1 MKLNL
6 ILTSV
11 LTFLIVITQAQQR
24 SCATMDVYQN
34 QIENNSNFLIKQQNL
49 EQMTEYY
56 NNMLPLMNNSEEVYT
71 IPVVIH
77 VLYKTSSENISD
89 EQVYSQMT
97 SLNDDFRALN
107 NDLSSLPSNFEPLVS
122 DMQIEFCLA
131 QVDPNGNSTS
141 GINRVSTNQNSFSYN
156 NNMKFSSSGG
166 VDAWDTDSYL
176 NIWVCNLN
184 NLLGYAQ
191 FPGGD
196 ASTDGVVVA
205 NTAFGSTG
213 IAQAPYNLGRTLTH
227 EIGHWLNLRHIWGDS
242 NCGND
247 FVDDTPT
254 HQEANYGCPN
264 YPQESCNNGP
274 DGDLFMNYMDYTN
287 DACMYMFTTGQ
298 RTRMTSALLN
308 SRSSLLNSTACSIGA
323 IVGCTD
329 SNAANYNPDATQ
341 DDNSCEYPC
350 LANEVTLN
358 ILSDCYPEETSW
370 ELLDQDGILLESS
383 SDYSDLS
390 QTQIIESFCLEDGC
404 YTLKMMDSY
413 GDGLNG
419 SIWSCNT
426 DGDYSMTDTD
436 NNILFE
442 MQEVDFGNSIT
453 HEFCFSSAPIF
464 GCTDATADNFNPEA
478 TQEDLS
484 CTYCDNF
491 SAVLISSNDATS
503 DNPSGGSIQ
512 ATGQGGSSNYSLT
525 VYDIDGNIQNPFE
538 LQEGTYNAIVN
549 DNEFGCSETISVS
562 IGLII
567 IQVDG
572 CTDPNASNYNPDATQ
587 DNNSCEYPCLA
598 NEVTFNILTDCYPE
612 ETSWELFDQD
622 GVLIES
628 SPDYSNSSQTNI
640 IESFC
645 LEDGCY
651 TLQISDS
658 YGDGLNGSIW
668 SCSVDGDYSMTD
680 TDNNILFEMQE
691 VDFGNSITHEFCF
704 SSAPI
709 FGCTDATADNFNPEA
724 TQEDLSCTYCDNFS
738 AVLISSNDATS
749 DNPSGG
755 SIQATGQGGSS
766 NYSLTVYDIDGN
778 IQNPFELQEGTY
790 NAIVN
795 DNEFGCSETIS
806 VSIGLII
813 IQDEACD
820 IVPTGLYVDNIIHD
834 RIVFNWST
842 PSSLPSHY
850 MIRYRATG
858 TNNWTVI
865 TAGSINDNQYNGTS
879 RTRYFMEPLTSYQW
893 SIRARVLNEDGTT
906 ECQSSWSPISN
917 YTTLPLCANL
927 ENLSTSS
934 EANWV
939 TLMADAPS
947 PNWGVWQSKGKMR
960 EVGTNSYRY
969 VSGASNGINFLK
981 GNFDANTDYE
991 WQTKAW
997 CTGNVDSNG
1006 DSDPMYHS
1014 GWGEFS
1020 GFTTEANCSASPT
1033 NLSTISGNGANTALT
1048 MSWNS
1053 PQSGNPDHYFLELTN
1068 ESTSQI
1074 WAWNNI
1080 AGNSNSKTKYGLTN
1094 GHNYSWR
1101 IRGACGTNGTSW
1113 ATSFTAPAYYTLG
1126 GQRMASPITNLKVY
1140 PNPSKGMISINFE
1153 SQESQNVEISITNYL
1168 GEKVFKQEVSNLINT
1183 YNRTIDLSDKANG
1196 IYLLSIK
1203 TNNKIF
1209 NKKIVI
1215 Q

>member
-11 LTFLIVITQAQQR
+11 LTFFIVFTQAQQR

-34 QIENNSNFLIKQQNL
+34 QTENDSDFLVKQQNL

-71 IPVVIH
+71 IPVVVH

-107 NDLSSLPSNFEPLVS
+107 SDLSSLPSNFESLVS

-176 NIWVCNLN
+176 NIWVCSLN

-213 IAQAPYNLGRTLTH
+213 IAQAPYDLGRTLTH

-247 FVDDTPT
+247 LVDDTPT

-329 SNAANYNPDATQ
+329 SNASNYNPDATQ
-341 DDNSCEYPC
+341 NNGSCQYPC

-370 ELLDQDGILLESS
+370 ELFDQDGILLESS
-383 SDYSDLS
+383 SDYTDLS
-390 QTQIIESFCLEDGC
+390 QTQITESFCLEDGC

-419 SIWSCNT
+419 SVWSCNT

-442 MQEVDFGNSIT
+442 MEVVDFGNSIT
-453 HEFCFSSAPIF
+453 HEFCFTSAPIL

-491 SAVLISSNDATS
+491 SAVLIS
-503 DNPSGGSIQ
+503 
-512 ATGQGGSSNYSLT
+512 
-525 VYDIDGNIQNPFE
+525 F
-538 LQEGTYNAIVN
+538 
-549 DNEFGCSETISVS
+549 
-562 IGLII
+562 
-567 IQVDG
+567 
-572 CTDPNASNYNPDATQ
+572 
-587 DNNSCEYPCLA
+587 
-598 NEVTFNILTDCYPE
+598 
-612 ETSWELFDQD
+612 
-622 GVLIES
+622 
-628 SPDYSNSSQTNI
+628 
-640 IESFC
+640 
-645 LEDGCY
+645 
-651 TLQISDS
+651 
-658 YGDGLNGSIW
+658 
-668 SCSVDGDYSMTD
+668 
-680 TDNNILFEMQE
+680 
-691 VDFGNSITHEFCF
+691 
-704 SSAPI
+704 
-709 FGCTDATADNFNPEA
+709 
-724 TQEDLSCTYCDNFS
+724 
-738 AVLISSNDATS
+738 NDATS

-820 IVPTGLYVDNIIHD
+820 IVPTGLYVDNIIHN

-893 SIRARVLNEDGTT
+893 SIRARVLNEDGSTS
-906 ECQSSWSPISN
+906 CQSSWSPNSN

-969 VSGASNGINFLK
+969 VNGSANGINFLK
-981 GNFDANTDYE
+981 GNFDANTEYE

-1006 DSDPMYHS
+1006 NSDPMYHS

-1033 NLSTISGNGANTALT
+1033 NLSTIAGNGANTALT

-1068 ESTSQI
+1068 ESTGQI

-1113 ATSFTAPAYYTLG
+1113 ATSFTASAYYTLG
-1126 GQRMASPITNLKVY
+1126 GQRMASPITNLEVY
-1140 PNPSKGMISINFE
+1140 PNPSKGMFSINFE
-1153 SQESQNVEISITNYL
+1153 SKESQNIEISITNYL
-1168 GEKVFKQEVSNLINT
+1168 GEKVFKQEVSSLINT
-1183 YNRTIDLSDKANG
+1183 YNRTIDLSNKANG

>member
-24 SCATMDVYQN
+24 SCATMDVYQS

-176 NIWVCNLN
+176 NIWVCSLN

-213 IAQAPYNLGRTLTH
+213 IAQAPYDLGRTLTH

-247 FVDDTPT
+247 LVDDTPT

-329 SNAANYNPDATQ
+329 PNAANYNPDATQ

-370 ELLDQDGILLESS
+370 ELLDQDGILLEAST
-383 SDYSDLS
+383 DYSDLS

-426 DGDYSMTDTD
+426 DGDYSMTDAD

-491 SAVLISSNDATS
+491 SS
-503 DNPSGGSIQ
+503 
-512 ATGQGGSSNYSLT
+512 
-525 VYDIDGNIQNPFE
+525 
-538 LQEGTYNAIVN
+538 
-549 DNEFGCSETISVS
+549 
-562 IGLII
+562 
-567 IQVDG
+567 
-572 CTDPNASNYNPDATQ
+572 
-587 DNNSCEYPCLA
+587 
-598 NEVTFNILTDCYPE
+598 
-612 ETSWELFDQD
+612 
-622 GVLIES
+622 
-628 SPDYSNSSQTNI
+628 
-640 IESFC
+640 
-645 LEDGCY
+645 
-651 TLQISDS
+651 
-658 YGDGLNGSIW
+658 
-668 SCSVDGDYSMTD
+668 
-680 TDNNILFEMQE
+680 
-691 VDFGNSITHEFCF
+691 
-704 SSAPI
+704 
-709 FGCTDATADNFNPEA
+709 
-724 TQEDLSCTYCDNFS
+724 
-738 AVLISSNDATS
+738 VLISSNDATS

-820 IVPTGLYVDNIIHD
+820 IVPTGLYVDNIIHN

-893 SIRARVLNEDGTT
+893 SIRARVLNEDGSTS
-906 ECQSSWSPISN
+906 CQSSWSPNSN

-969 VSGASNGINFLK
+969 VNGSANGINFLK
-981 GNFDANTDYE
+981 GNFDANTEYE

-1006 DSDPMYHS
+1006 NSDPMYHS

-1033 NLSTISGNGANTALT
+1033 NLSTIAGNGANTALT

-1068 ESTSQI
+1068 ESTGQI

-1080 AGNSNSKTKYGLTN
+1080 AGNTNSKTKYGLTN

-1126 GQRMASPITNLKVY
+1126 GQRMASPITNLEVY

-1168 GEKVFKQEVSNLINT
+1168 GEKVFKQEVSNLINS
-1183 YNRTIDLSDKANG
+1183 YNRTIDLSD
-1196 IYLLSIK
+1196 
-1203 TNNKIF
+1203 
-1209 NKKIVI
+1209 
-1215 Q
+1215 

>member
-24 SCATMDVYQN
+24 SCATMDVYQS

-49 EQMTEYY
+49 EQMTEYF

-176 NIWVCNLN
+176 NIWVCSLN

-213 IAQAPYNLGRTLTH
+213 IAQAPYDLGRTLTH

-247 FVDDTPT
+247 LVDDTPT

-308 SRSSLLNSTACSIGA
+308 SRSSLLNSTACGLVPID
-323 IVGCTD
+323 GCTD
-329 SNAANYNPDATQ
+329 TNAANYNPDATQ

-370 ELLDQDGILLESS
+370 ELFDQDGILLESS

-491 SAVLISSNDATS
+491 SS
-503 DNPSGGSIQ
+503 
-512 ATGQGGSSNYSLT
+512 
-525 VYDIDGNIQNPFE
+525 
-538 LQEGTYNAIVN
+538 
-549 DNEFGCSETISVS
+549 
-562 IGLII
+562 
-567 IQVDG
+567 
-572 CTDPNASNYNPDATQ
+572 
-587 DNNSCEYPCLA
+587 
-598 NEVTFNILTDCYPE
+598 
-612 ETSWELFDQD
+612 
-622 GVLIES
+622 
-628 SPDYSNSSQTNI
+628 
-640 IESFC
+640 
-645 LEDGCY
+645 
-651 TLQISDS
+651 
-658 YGDGLNGSIW
+658 
-668 SCSVDGDYSMTD
+668 
-680 TDNNILFEMQE
+680 
-691 VDFGNSITHEFCF
+691 
-704 SSAPI
+704 
-709 FGCTDATADNFNPEA
+709 
-724 TQEDLSCTYCDNFS
+724 
-738 AVLISSNDATS
+738 VLISSNDATS

-820 IVPTGLYVDNIIHD
+820 IVPTGLYVDNIIHN

-893 SIRARVLNEDGTT
+893 SIRARVLNEDGSTS
-906 ECQSSWSPISN
+906 CQSSWSPNSN

-969 VSGASNGINFLK
+969 VNGSANGINFLK
-981 GNFDANTDYE
+981 GNFDANTEYE

-1006 DSDPMYHS
+1006 NSDPMYHS

-1068 ESTSQI
+1068 ESTGQI

-1113 ATSFTAPAYYTLG
+1113 ATSFTASAYYTLG
-1126 GQRMASPITNLKVY
+1126 GQRMASPITNLEVY
-1140 PNPSKGMISINFE
+1140 PNPSKGMFSINFE
-1153 SQESQNVEISITNYL
+1153 SKESQNIEISITNYL

>member
-24 SCATMDVYQN
+24 SCATMDVYQS

-176 NIWVCNLN
+176 NIWVCSLN

-213 IAQAPYNLGRTLTH
+213 IAQAPYDLGRTLTH

-247 FVDDTPT
+247 LVDDTPT

-329 SNAANYNPDATQ
+329 PNAANYNPDATQ

-370 ELLDQDGILLESS
+370 ELLDQDGILLEAST
-383 SDYSDLS
+383 DYSDLS

-426 DGDYSMTDTD
+426 DGDYSMTDAD

-453 HEFCFSSAPIF
+453 HEFCFSSAPIL

-491 SAVLISSNDATS
+491 SSVLISSDDATS

-525 VYDIDGNIQNPFE
+525 VYDN
-538 LQEGTYNAIVN
+538 
-549 DNEFGCSETISVS
+549 
-562 IGLII
+562 
-567 IQVDG
+567 
-572 CTDPNASNYNPDATQ
+572 
-587 DNNSCEYPCLA
+587 
-598 NEVTFNILTDCYPE
+598 
-612 ETSWELFDQD
+612 
-622 GVLIES
+622 
-628 SPDYSNSSQTNI
+628 
-640 IESFC
+640 
-645 LEDGCY
+645 
-651 TLQISDS
+651 
-658 YGDGLNGSIW
+658 
-668 SCSVDGDYSMTD
+668 
-680 TDNNILFEMQE
+680 
-691 VDFGNSITHEFCF
+691 
-704 SSAPI
+704 
-709 FGCTDATADNFNPEA
+709 
-724 TQEDLSCTYCDNFS
+724 
-738 AVLISSNDATS
+738 
-749 DNPSGG
+749 
-755 SIQATGQGGSS
+755 
-766 NYSLTVYDIDGN
+766 DGN

-820 IVPTGLYVDNIIHD
+820 IVPTGLYVDNIIHN

-893 SIRARVLNEDGTT
+893 SIRARVLNEDGSTS
-906 ECQSSWSPISN
+906 CQSSWSPNSN

-927 ENLSTSS
+927 ENLSTSL

-939 TLMADAPS
+939 TLMADTPS

-969 VSGASNGINFLK
+969 VNGSANGINFLK

-1006 DSDPMYHS
+1006 NSDPMYHS

-1068 ESTSQI
+1068 ESTGQI

-1080 AGNSNSKTKYGLTN
+1080 AGNTNSKTKYGLTN

-1126 GQRMASPITNLKVY
+1126 GQRMASPITNLEVY
-1140 PNPSKGMISINFE
+1140 PNPSKGMFSINFE
-1153 SQESQNVEISITNYL
+1153 SKESQNIEISITNYL

>member
-287 DACMYMFTTGQ
+287 DACMYIFTTGQ

-329 SNAANYNPDATQ
+329 PNAANYNPDATQ

-538 LQEGTYNAIVN
+538 LQEGTYNV
-549 DNEFGCSETISVS
+549 
-562 IGLII
+562 
-567 IQVDG
+567 
-572 CTDPNASNYNPDATQ
+572 
-587 DNNSCEYPCLA
+587 
-598 NEVTFNILTDCYPE
+598 
-612 ETSWELFDQD
+612 
-622 GVLIES
+622 
-628 SPDYSNSSQTNI
+628 
-640 IESFC
+640 
-645 LEDGCY
+645 
-651 TLQISDS
+651 
-658 YGDGLNGSIW
+658 
-668 SCSVDGDYSMTD
+668 
-680 TDNNILFEMQE
+680 
-691 VDFGNSITHEFCF
+691 
-704 SSAPI
+704 
-709 FGCTDATADNFNPEA
+709 
-724 TQEDLSCTYCDNFS
+724 
-738 AVLISSNDATS
+738 
-749 DNPSGG
+749 
-755 SIQATGQGGSS
+755 
-766 NYSLTVYDIDGN
+766 
-778 IQNPFELQEGTY
+778 
-790 NAIVN
+790 IVN

-813 IQDEACD
+813 IQDGACD
-820 IVPTGLYVDNIIHD
+820 IAPTGLYVDNIIHE

-1033 NLSTISGNGANTALT
+1033 NLSTFSGNGANTALT

-1068 ESTSQI
+1068 ESTGQI

-1080 AGNSNSKTKYGLTN
+1080 SGNSNSKTKYGLTN

-1101 IRGACGTNGTSW
+1101 IRGACGTNSSW

-1126 GQRMASPITNLKVY
+1126 GQRMASPITNLEVY

>member
-24 SCATMDVYQN
+24 SCATMDVYQS

-176 NIWVCNLN
+176 NIWVCSLN

-213 IAQAPYNLGRTLTH
+213 IAQAPYDLGRTLTH

-247 FVDDTPT
+247 LVDDTPT

-329 SNAANYNPDATQ
+329 PNAANYNPDATQ

-370 ELLDQDGILLESS
+370 ELFDQDGILLESS

-426 DGDYSMTDTD
+426 DGDYSMTDAD

-453 HEFCFSSAPIF
+453 HEFCFSSAPIL

-491 SAVLISSNDATS
+491 SSVLISSNDATS

-525 VYDIDGNIQNPFE
+525 VYDN
-538 LQEGTYNAIVN
+538 
-549 DNEFGCSETISVS
+549 
-562 IGLII
+562 
-567 IQVDG
+567 
-572 CTDPNASNYNPDATQ
+572 
-587 DNNSCEYPCLA
+587 
-598 NEVTFNILTDCYPE
+598 
-612 ETSWELFDQD
+612 
-622 GVLIES
+622 
-628 SPDYSNSSQTNI
+628 
-640 IESFC
+640 
-645 LEDGCY
+645 
-651 TLQISDS
+651 
-658 YGDGLNGSIW
+658 
-668 SCSVDGDYSMTD
+668 
-680 TDNNILFEMQE
+680 
-691 VDFGNSITHEFCF
+691 
-704 SSAPI
+704 
-709 FGCTDATADNFNPEA
+709 
-724 TQEDLSCTYCDNFS
+724 
-738 AVLISSNDATS
+738 
-749 DNPSGG
+749 
-755 SIQATGQGGSS
+755 
-766 NYSLTVYDIDGN
+766 DGN

-820 IVPTGLYVDNIIHD
+820 IVPTGLYVDNIIHN

-893 SIRARVLNEDGTT
+893 SIRARVLNEDGSTS
-906 ECQSSWSPISN
+906 CQSSWSPNSN

-939 TLMADAPS
+939 TLMADTPS

-960 EVGTNSYRY
+960 ELGTNSYRY
-969 VSGASNGINFLK
+969 VNGSANGINFLK
-981 GNFDANTDYE
+981 GNFDANTEYE

-1006 DSDPMYHS
+1006 NSDPMYHS

-1033 NLSTISGNGANTALT
+1033 NLSTIAGNGANTALT

-1068 ESTSQI
+1068 ESTGQI

-1126 GQRMASPITNLKVY
+1126 GQRMASPITNLEVY
-1140 PNPSKGMISINFE
+1140 PNPSKGMFSINFE
-1153 SQESQNVEISITNYL
+1153 SKESRNIEISITNYL

-1183 YNRTIDLSDKANG
+1183 YNRTIDLSNKANG

>member
-24 SCATMDVYQN
+24 SCATMDVYQS

-176 NIWVCNLN
+176 NIWVCSLN

-213 IAQAPYNLGRTLTH
+213 IAQAPYDLGRTLTH

-247 FVDDTPT
+247 LVDDTPT

-329 SNAANYNPDATQ
+329 PNAANYNPDATQ

-383 SDYSDLS
+383 TDYSDLS

-426 DGDYSMTDTD
+426 DGDYSMTDAD

-453 HEFCFSSAPIF
+453 HEFCFSSAPIL

-491 SAVLISSNDATS
+491 SS
-503 DNPSGGSIQ
+503 
-512 ATGQGGSSNYSLT
+512 
-525 VYDIDGNIQNPFE
+525 
-538 LQEGTYNAIVN
+538 
-549 DNEFGCSETISVS
+549 
-562 IGLII
+562 
-567 IQVDG
+567 
-572 CTDPNASNYNPDATQ
+572 
-587 DNNSCEYPCLA
+587 
-598 NEVTFNILTDCYPE
+598 
-612 ETSWELFDQD
+612 
-622 GVLIES
+622 
-628 SPDYSNSSQTNI
+628 
-640 IESFC
+640 
-645 LEDGCY
+645 
-651 TLQISDS
+651 
-658 YGDGLNGSIW
+658 
-668 SCSVDGDYSMTD
+668 
-680 TDNNILFEMQE
+680 
-691 VDFGNSITHEFCF
+691 
-704 SSAPI
+704 
-709 FGCTDATADNFNPEA
+709 
-724 TQEDLSCTYCDNFS
+724 
-738 AVLISSNDATS
+738 VLISSNDATS

-820 IVPTGLYVDNIIHD
+820 IVPTGLYVDNIIHN

-893 SIRARVLNEDGTT
+893 SIRARVLNEDGSTS
-906 ECQSSWSPISN
+906 CQSSWSPNSN

-947 PNWGVWQSKGKMR
+947 SNWGVWQSKGKMR
-960 EVGTNSYRY
+960 ELGTNSYRY
-969 VSGASNGINFLK
+969 VNGSANGINFLK
-981 GNFDANTDYE
+981 GNFDANTEYE

-1006 DSDPMYHS
+1006 NSDPMYHS

-1068 ESTSQI
+1068 ESTGQI

-1080 AGNSNSKTKYGLTN
+1080 AGNTNSKTKYGLTN
-1094 GHNYSWR
+1094 GHNYSWK

-1126 GQRMASPITNLKVY
+1126 GQRMASPITNLEVY
-1140 PNPSKGMISINFE
+1140 PNPSKGMFSINFE
-1153 SQESQNVEISITNYL
+1153 SKESRNIEISITNYL

>member
-24 SCATMDVYQN
+24 SCATMDVYQS

-49 EQMTEYY
+49 EQMTEYF

-176 NIWVCNLN
+176 NIWVCSLN

-213 IAQAPYNLGRTLTH
+213 IAQAPYDLGRTLTH

-247 FVDDTPT
+247 LVDDTPT

-308 SRSSLLNSTACSIGA
+308 SRSSLLNSTACGLVPID
-323 IVGCTD
+323 GCTD
-329 SNAANYNPDATQ
+329 TNAANYNPDATQ

-370 ELLDQDGILLESS
+370 ELFDQDGILLESS

-491 SAVLISSNDATS
+491 SS
-503 DNPSGGSIQ
+503 
-512 ATGQGGSSNYSLT
+512 
-525 VYDIDGNIQNPFE
+525 
-538 LQEGTYNAIVN
+538 
-549 DNEFGCSETISVS
+549 
-562 IGLII
+562 
-567 IQVDG
+567 
-572 CTDPNASNYNPDATQ
+572 
-587 DNNSCEYPCLA
+587 
-598 NEVTFNILTDCYPE
+598 
-612 ETSWELFDQD
+612 
-622 GVLIES
+622 
-628 SPDYSNSSQTNI
+628 
-640 IESFC
+640 
-645 LEDGCY
+645 
-651 TLQISDS
+651 
-658 YGDGLNGSIW
+658 
-668 SCSVDGDYSMTD
+668 
-680 TDNNILFEMQE
+680 
-691 VDFGNSITHEFCF
+691 
-704 SSAPI
+704 
-709 FGCTDATADNFNPEA
+709 
-724 TQEDLSCTYCDNFS
+724 
-738 AVLISSNDATS
+738 VLISSNDATS

-820 IVPTGLYVDNIIHD
+820 IVPTGLYVDNIIHN

-842 PSSLPSHY
+842 PSSPPSHY

-893 SIRARVLNEDGTT
+893 SIRARVLNEDGSTS
-906 ECQSSWSPISN
+906 CQSSWSPNSN

-969 VSGASNGINFLK
+969 VNGSANGINFLK
-981 GNFDANTDYE
+981 GNFDANTEYE

-1006 DSDPMYHS
+1006 NSDPMYHS

-1068 ESTSQI
+1068 ESTGQI

-1126 GQRMASPITNLKVY
+1126 GQRMACPITNLEVY
-1140 PNPSKGMISINFE
+1140 PNPSKGMFSINFE
-1153 SQESQNVEISITNYL
+1153 SKESRNIEISITNYL

>member
-6 ILTSV
+6 IITSI
-11 LTFLIVITQAQQR
+11 LTFFIVFTQAQQR
-24 SCATMDVYQN
+24 SCATMDVYQS

-176 NIWVCNLN
+176 NIWVCSLN

-213 IAQAPYNLGRTLTH
+213 IAQAPYDLGRTLTH

-247 FVDDTPT
+247 LVDDTPT

-329 SNAANYNPDATQ
+329 PNAANYNPDATQ

-370 ELLDQDGILLESS
+370 ELFDQDGILLESS

-426 DGDYSMTDTD
+426 DGDYSMTDAD

-491 SAVLISSNDATS
+491 SSVLISSNDATS

-525 VYDIDGNIQNPFE
+525 VYDNDGNIQNPFE
-538 LQEGTYNAIVN
+538 LQEGTYNAIVS
-549 DNEFGCSETISVS
+549 DNEFGCSETISV
-562 IGLII
+562 
-567 IQVDG
+567 
-572 CTDPNASNYNPDATQ
+572 A
-587 DNNSCEYPCLA
+587 
-598 NEVTFNILTDCYPE
+598 
-612 ETSWELFDQD
+612 
-622 GVLIES
+622 
-628 SPDYSNSSQTNI
+628 
-640 IESFC
+640 
-645 LEDGCY
+645 
-651 TLQISDS
+651 
-658 YGDGLNGSIW
+658 
-668 SCSVDGDYSMTD
+668 
-680 TDNNILFEMQE
+680 
-691 VDFGNSITHEFCF
+691 
-704 SSAPI
+704 
-709 FGCTDATADNFNPEA
+709 
-724 TQEDLSCTYCDNFS
+724 
-738 AVLISSNDATS
+738 
-749 DNPSGG
+749 
-755 SIQATGQGGSS
+755 
-766 NYSLTVYDIDGN
+766 
-778 IQNPFELQEGTY
+778 
-790 NAIVN
+790 
-795 DNEFGCSETIS
+795 
-806 VSIGLII
+806 IGLII

-820 IVPTGLYVDNIIHD
+820 IVPTGLYVDNIIHN

-893 SIRARVLNEDGTT
+893 SIRARVLNEDGSTS
-906 ECQSSWSPISN
+906 CQSSWSPNSN

-969 VSGASNGINFLK
+969 VNGSANGINFLK
-981 GNFDANTDYE
+981 GNFDANTEYE

-997 CTGNVDSNG
+997 CTGNVDSN
-1006 DSDPMYHS
+1006 DNSDPMYHS

-1068 ESTSQI
+1068 ESTGQI

-1113 ATSFTAPAYYTLG
+1113 ATSFTASAYYTLG
-1126 GQRMASPITNLKVY
+1126 GQRMASPITNLEVY
-1140 PNPSKGMISINFE
+1140 PNPSKGMFSINFE
-1153 SQESQNVEISITNYL
+1153 SKESQNIEISITNYL

-1183 YNRTIDLSDKANG
+1183 YNRTIDLSNKANG
-1196 IYLLSIK
+1196 IYLLSVK

>member
-24 SCATMDVYQN
+24 SCATMDVYQS

-176 NIWVCNLN
+176 NIWVCSLN

-213 IAQAPYNLGRTLTH
+213 IAQAPYDLGRTLTH

-247 FVDDTPT
+247 LVDDTPT

-329 SNAANYNPDATQ
+329 PNAANYNPDATQ

-370 ELLDQDGILLESS
+370 ELLDQDGILLEAST
-383 SDYSDLS
+383 DYSDLS

-426 DGDYSMTDTD
+426 DGDYSMTDAD

-491 SAVLISSNDATS
+491 SSVLISSNDATS

-512 ATGQGGSSNYSLT
+512 ATG
-525 VYDIDGNIQNPFE
+525 
-538 LQEGTYNAIVN
+538 
-549 DNEFGCSETISVS
+549 
-562 IGLII
+562 
-567 IQVDG
+567 
-572 CTDPNASNYNPDATQ
+572 
-587 DNNSCEYPCLA
+587 
-598 NEVTFNILTDCYPE
+598 
-612 ETSWELFDQD
+612 
-622 GVLIES
+622 
-628 SPDYSNSSQTNI
+628 
-640 IESFC
+640 
-645 LEDGCY
+645 
-651 TLQISDS
+651 
-658 YGDGLNGSIW
+658 
-668 SCSVDGDYSMTD
+668 
-680 TDNNILFEMQE
+680 
-691 VDFGNSITHEFCF
+691 
-704 SSAPI
+704 
-709 FGCTDATADNFNPEA
+709 
-724 TQEDLSCTYCDNFS
+724 
-738 AVLISSNDATS
+738 
-749 DNPSGG
+749 
-755 SIQATGQGGSS
+755 
-766 NYSLTVYDIDGN
+766 
-778 IQNPFELQEGTY
+778 
-790 NAIVN
+790 
-795 DNEFGCSETIS
+795 
-806 VSIGLII
+806 
-813 IQDEACD
+813 
-820 IVPTGLYVDNIIHD
+820 
-834 RIVFNWST
+834 
-842 PSSLPSHY
+842 
-850 MIRYRATG
+850 
-858 TNNWTVI
+858 
-865 TAGSINDNQYNGTS
+865 
-879 RTRYFMEPLTSYQW
+879 
-893 SIRARVLNEDGTT
+893 
-906 ECQSSWSPISN
+906 
-917 YTTLPLCANL
+917 
-927 ENLSTSS
+927 
-934 EANWV
+934 
-939 TLMADAPS
+939 
-947 PNWGVWQSKGKMR
+947 
-960 EVGTNSYRY
+960 
-969 VSGASNGINFLK
+969 
-981 GNFDANTDYE
+981 
-991 WQTKAW
+991 
-997 CTGNVDSNG
+997 
-1006 DSDPMYHS
+1006 
-1014 GWGEFS
+1014 
-1020 GFTTEANCSASPT
+1020 
-1033 NLSTISGNGANTALT
+1033 
-1048 MSWNS
+1048 
-1053 PQSGNPDHYFLELTN
+1053 
-1068 ESTSQI
+1068 
-1074 WAWNNI
+1074 
-1080 AGNSNSKTKYGLTN
+1080 
-1094 GHNYSWR
+1094 
-1101 IRGACGTNGTSW
+1101 
-1113 ATSFTAPAYYTLG
+1113 
-1126 GQRMASPITNLKVY
+1126 
-1140 PNPSKGMISINFE
+1140 
-1153 SQESQNVEISITNYL
+1153 
-1168 GEKVFKQEVSNLINT
+1168 
-1183 YNRTIDLSDKANG
+1183 
-1196 IYLLSIK
+1196 
-1203 TNNKIF
+1203 
-1209 NKKIVI
+1209 
-1215 Q
+1215 

>member
-24 SCATMDVYQN
+24 SCATMDVYQS

-176 NIWVCNLN
+176 NIWVCSLN

-213 IAQAPYNLGRTLTH
+213 IAQAPYDLGRTLTH

-247 FVDDTPT
+247 LVDDTPT

-329 SNAANYNPDATQ
+329 PNAANYNPDATQ

-370 ELLDQDGILLESS
+370 ELLDQDGILLEAST
-383 SDYSDLS
+383 DYSDLS

-426 DGDYSMTDTD
+426 DGDYSMTDAD

-453 HEFCFSSAPIF
+453 HEFCFSSAPIL

-491 SAVLISSNDATS
+491 SSVLISSDDATS

-525 VYDIDGNIQNPFE
+525 VYDN
-538 LQEGTYNAIVN
+538 
-549 DNEFGCSETISVS
+549 
-562 IGLII
+562 
-567 IQVDG
+567 
-572 CTDPNASNYNPDATQ
+572 
-587 DNNSCEYPCLA
+587 
-598 NEVTFNILTDCYPE
+598 
-612 ETSWELFDQD
+612 
-622 GVLIES
+622 
-628 SPDYSNSSQTNI
+628 
-640 IESFC
+640 
-645 LEDGCY
+645 
-651 TLQISDS
+651 
-658 YGDGLNGSIW
+658 
-668 SCSVDGDYSMTD
+668 
-680 TDNNILFEMQE
+680 
-691 VDFGNSITHEFCF
+691 
-704 SSAPI
+704 
-709 FGCTDATADNFNPEA
+709 
-724 TQEDLSCTYCDNFS
+724 
-738 AVLISSNDATS
+738 
-749 DNPSGG
+749 
-755 SIQATGQGGSS
+755 
-766 NYSLTVYDIDGN
+766 DGN

-820 IVPTGLYVDNIIHD
+820 IVPTGLYVDNIIHN

-893 SIRARVLNEDGTT
+893 SIRARVLNEDGSTS
-906 ECQSSWSPISN
+906 CQSSWSPNSN

-969 VSGASNGINFLK
+969 VNGSANGINFLK

-1006 DSDPMYHS
+1006 NSDPMYHS

-1068 ESTSQI
+1068 ESTGQI

-1080 AGNSNSKTKYGLTN
+1080 AGNTNSKTKYGLTN

-1126 GQRMASPITNLKVY
+1126 GQRMASPITNLEVY
-1140 PNPSKGMISINFE
+1140 PNPSKGMFSINFE
-1153 SQESQNVEISITNYL
+1153 SKESQNIEISITNYL

-1183 YNRTIDLSDKANG
+1183 YNRTIDLSNKANG
-1196 IYLLSIK
+1196 IYLLSVK